1 MDQRHQADMPEDNCR
16 SHDVIDPRGSSIH
29 CLVDMLAVSA
39 MATMRVEPSHTLP
52 DDGPY
57 KQEAQ

>member
-1 MDQRHQADMPEDNCR
+1 MPEDNCR
-16 SHDVIDPRGSSIH
+16 SRDVIDPDGSSMH
-29 CLVDMLAVSA
+29 CLVDMLAASA
-39 MATMRVEPSHTLP
+39 MATMRVEPSHTPP